1 MRRSPMLETI
11 NEFILYI
18 DPWWV
23 IFFALILIAIDWIL
37 INSEVF
43 LVIGIAALK
52 FAIALF
58 FLRDFA
64 YIAWLIPLFLFTSFY
79 FQRTLFTSLI
89 SSKLPDENLN
99 LVGMKGTI
107 KKFSDRNQSKDV
119 FFNYDTSIE
128 QTNEISIETANVV
141 LRDGRSFTV
150 LNASDVSNGDLV
162 KITSYNNGLVTVKR
176 K

>member
-1 MRRSPMLETI
+1 MLQTI
-11 NEFILYI
+11 NDFILLA

-23 IFFALILIAIDWIL
+23 IFFALILIAIDWVL

-52 FAIALF
+52 FAVALF
-58 FLRDFA
+58 FLEDFT

-79 FQRTLFTSLI
+79 FQRALFSSLI

-99 LVGMKGTI
+99 IVGMKGTVR
-107 KKFSDRNQSKDV
+107 KFSDENQSKGV
-119 FFNYDTSIE
+119 FFNYDTSTE
-128 QTNEISIETANVV
+128 PTKEVTIETANVV
-141 LRDGRSFTV
+141 LADGRSFTV
-150 LNASDVSNGDLV
+150 LNASDVTNGDRV
-162 KITSYNNGLVTVKR
+162 KITNYNNGLVTVKR